1 MPLPRE
7 ESLRKICMNVGWMC
21 IIISFFV
28 CASILRLIR
37 IISAQNMSLNVFS
50 EIDSFA
56 QKTTMPVIF
65 LTNLCRYAKNLGL
78 AVFPGGV
85 PS

>member
-1 MPLPRE
+1 MVHAIAKRRIIE
-7 ESLRKICMNVGWMC
+7 EDLYECGLDVHHYL
-21 IIISFFV
+21 FFV
-28 CASILRLIR
+28 CASILRMIG

-65 LTNLCRYAKNLGL
+65 LTNLC
-78 AVFPGGV
+78 
-85 PS
+85 